1 MKSIGVECVQ
11 REEAIVGESPVWCP
25 VERALYWVDITGQKM
40 AVEALAELSRRT
52 ERRERILTST
62 LSFISDFAY
71 IYDRDGRFLFVNQP
85 LLDLWGV
92 TLEDAVGKNFFDL
105 GYPR

>member
-1 MKSIGVECVQ
+1 MARRTNDDRDITMAVRWTLVRDAQGHPKSIL
-11 REEAIVGESPVWCP
+11 AINT
-25 VERALYWVDITGQKM
+25 DITRQKM

-71 IYDRDGRFLFVNQP
+71 IYARDGRFLFVNQP
-85 LLDLWGV
+85 LLDL
-92 TLEDAVGKNFFDL
+92 
-105 GYPR
+105 